1 VKPIAQKD
9 AGRDH
14 ASVACAR
21 REEVRRE
28 EILDAATS
36 LFAEQGYSDAVT
48 QALADRLGVGK
59 GTIYRYFPSKRDL
72 FLAAADRVMR
82 KMRQQVDASLDGI
95 DDGLARVSKAIEA
108 FLTFFADN
116 PELVELL
123 IQERAH
129 FKDRKK
135 PTYLIHKDVNVERWR
150 VLYRALIA
158 QGRVR
163 DMPVERITDV
173 ISDLLYGTMF
183 TNFFAGQL
191 KPSQEQARDILD
203 VVFCGILSESERR
216 RRSADPRSTGRETQP

>member
-1 VKPIAQKD
+1 VKQIAPKD
-9 AGRDH
+9 AGHDH

-82 KMRQQVDASLDGI
+82 KMRQQVDASLAGI
-95 DDGLARVSKAIEA
+95 EDGLERVSKAIEA

-150 VLYRALIA
+150 VLYRELIA
-158 QGRVR
+158 QGRIR

-203 VVFCGILSESERR
+203 VVFYGILSDPEKSRR
-216 RRSADPRSTGRETQP
+216 NGDRAGSVAGAG